1 MTSFDKLVDQVDNAV
16 FQSVSDHLVDAMGG
30 SFDQESH
37 DTHSLITERVLV
49 ALLKK
54 YRPENVIFV
63 EEEDNTPEQV
73 IYGVFDTFGT
83 WLCDVSGITEGEL
96 FDDLVDAMNAE
107 EDDLLMEKEFEV
119 GDSDILFECRRNRY
133 TLKKKIS

>member
-1 MTSFDKLVDQVDNAV
+1 MTSFNELVDQVDNAV

-30 SFDQESH
+30 SFDEESH

-63 EEEDNTPEQV
+63 EDEDEVVPTQI
-73 IYGVFDTFGT
+73 IYGVFNADNE
-83 WLCDVSGITEGEL
+83 WICDVSGITEGEL
-96 FDDLVDAMNAE
+96 ADDLEDALDDDTIVFDLPFEIGQEIIRFVNRFDE
-107 EDDLLMEKEFEV
+107 ECEL
-119 GDSDILFECRRNRY
+119 RR
-133 TLKKKIS
+133 K

>member
-1 MTSFDKLVDQVDNAV
+1 MTAFNKLVDSVDNSV
-16 FQSVSDHLVDAMGG
+16 FNTVSEYLEDVMGEAG
-30 SFDQESH
+30 HEYNTLLQEK
-37 DTHSLITERVLV
+37 VLV

-63 EEEDNTPEQV
+63 EDEEVDTPKQV

-96 FDDLVDAMNAE
+96 FDDLVEAMNAE
-107 EDDLLMEKEFEV
+107 EDDLLMEGEFEV
-119 GDSDILFECRRNRY
+119 GDKDILFECRRNRY
-133 TLKKKIS
+133 TLKKK

>member
-1 MTSFDKLVDQVDNAV
+1 MTSFNELVDQVDNAV

-30 SFDQESH
+30 SFDEESH

-63 EEEDNTPEQV
+63 EDEDEVVPTQI
-73 IYGVFDTFGT
+73 IYGVFNADNE
-83 WLCDVSGITEGEL
+83 WICDVSGITEGEL
-96 FDDLVDAMNAE
+96 ADDVADAL
-107 EDDLLMEKEFEV
+107 EDDTIVFDLPFEIGQEIIRFV
-119 GDSDILFECRRNRY
+119 NRFDEECELRR
-133 TLKKKIS
+133 K

>member
-1 MTSFDKLVDQVDNAV
+1 MTSFNKLVDQVDNAV

-63 EEEDNTPEQV
+63 EDEDEVVPTQI
-73 IYGVFDTFGT
+73 IYGVFNADNE
-83 WLCDVSGITEGEL
+83 WICDVSGITEGEL
-96 FDDLVDAMNAE
+96 ADDVADALDDDTIVFDLPFEIGQEIIRFVNRFDE
-107 EDDLLMEKEFEV
+107 ECEL
-119 GDSDILFECRRNRY
+119 RR
-133 TLKKKIS
+133 K

>member
-1 MTSFDKLVDQVDNAV
+1 MTSFNELVDQVDNAV
-16 FQSVSDHLVDAMGG
+16 FQSISDHMVDAMGG

-63 EEEDNTPEQV
+63 EDEEEVVPTQI
-73 IYGVFDTFGT
+73 IYGVFNADNE
-83 WLCDVSGITEGEL
+83 WICDVSGITEGEL
-96 FDDLVDAMNAE
+96 ADDVADAL
-107 EDDLLMEKEFEV
+107 EDDTIVFDLPFEIGQEIIRFV
-119 GDSDILFECRRNRY
+119 NRFDEECELRR
-133 TLKKKIS
+133 K

>member
-1 MTSFDKLVDQVDNAV
+1 MTSFNELVDQVDDAV

-63 EEEDNTPEQV
+63 EDEDEVVPTQI
-73 IYGVFDTFGT
+73 IYGVFNADNE
-83 WLCDVSGITEGEL
+83 WICDVSGITEGEL
-96 FDDLVDAMNAE
+96 ADDLEDAMDDDTIVFDLPFEIGQEIIRFVNKFDE
-107 EDDLLMEKEFEV
+107 ECEL
-119 GDSDILFECRRNRY
+119 RR
-133 TLKKKIS
+133 K

>member
-1 MTSFDKLVDQVDNAV
+1 MTSFNELVDQVDNAV

-63 EEEDNTPEQV
+63 EDEDEVVPTQI
-73 IYGVFDTFGT
+73 IYGVFNADNE
-83 WLCDVSGITEGEL
+83 WICDVSGITEGEL
-96 FDDLVDAMNAE
+96 ADDVADALDDDTIVFDLPFEIGQEIIRFVNRFDE
-107 EDDLLMEKEFEV
+107 ECEL
-119 GDSDILFECRRNRY
+119 RR
-133 TLKKKIS
+133 K

>member
-1 MTSFDKLVDQVDNAV
+1 MASFNELVDQVDNAV

-63 EEEDNTPEQV
+63 EDEDEVVPTQI
-73 IYGVFDTFGT
+73 IYGVFNADNE
-83 WLCDVSGITEGEL
+83 WICDVSGITEGEL
-96 FDDLVDAMNAE
+96 ADDLEDAMNDDTIVFDLPFEIGQEIICFVNKFDE
-107 EDDLLMEKEFEV
+107 EHEL
-119 GDSDILFECRRNRY
+119 RR
-133 TLKKKIS
+133 K

>member
-1 MTSFDKLVDQVDNAV
+1 MTSFNELVDQVDNAV

-63 EEEDNTPEQV
+63 EDEDEVVPTQI
-73 IYGVFDTFGT
+73 IYGVFNADNE
-83 WLCDVSGITEGEL
+83 WICDVSGITEGEL
-96 FDDLVDAMNAE
+96 ADDVEDAL
-107 EDDLLMEKEFEV
+107 EDDTIVFDLPFEIGQEIIRFV
-119 GDSDILFECRRNRY
+119 NKFDEECELRR
-133 TLKKKIS
+133 K